1 MACHVSL
8 PNPGHTSQPGDGER
22 ELGAA
27 RGYPT
32 LAAARARLQGASAPE
47 EEAREEGAGGE
58 AAWHLEPL
66 GEPRHTPQRGGR
78 GPPGRPS
85 ASRAGE
91 GQRGVARPGGVRRPR
106 RHTETLRRTVLG
118 RGRHLDESW
127 TTGAFARPRG
137 PRLTA
142 PRRPRPHPLARR
154 PPRRPPL
161 SARRPPAPPSCR

>member
-106 RHTETLRRTVLG
+106 RHTETLRRPRTWSTPG
-118 RGRHLDESW
+118 RKLDD
-127 TTGAFARPRG
+127 RG
-137 PRLTA
+137 LRTPSGPA
-142 PRRPRPHPLARR
+142 PHCPAAP
-154 PPRRPPL
+154 
-161 SARRPPAPPSCR
+161 SAPPAGAAASPAASS

>member
-106 RHTETLRRTVLG
+106 RGLRTP
-118 RGRHLDESW
+118 S
-127 TTGAFARPRG
+127 G
-137 PRLTA
+137 PA
-142 PRRPRPHPLARR
+142 PHCPAAP
-154 PPRRPPL
+154 
-161 SARRPPAPPSCR
+161 SAPPAGAAASPAASS